1 MIWKRLLI
9 VLICCNSVDS
19 IVCSAECGSSPA
31 KEINLDL
38 WSRRSLS
45 LPDRRWKFLSVG
57 PHSSEQ
63 RAALYIQNTDGSKK
77 WLVGWIERNGTA
89 FWSEDSKRL
98 FLRDEYAADDT
109 NIRIFDVTGTVPK
122 EIKGLDSSIRNAIFA
137 RIPQNKTTQWLYY
150 PKVCFA
156 ANNSSTII
164 VVADA
169 PLVPKEGSGSGRPF
183 SVKLT
188 VNLITLQIVDSAS
201 QRTRQP

>member
-9 VLICCNSVDS
+9 VLICCNSVNS

-45 LPDRRWKFLSVG
+45 S
-57 PHSSEQ
+57 
-63 RAALYIQNTDGSKK
+63 ALYIQNADSSKK

-109 NIRIFDVTGTVPK
+109 KIRVFDVTGTVPK
-122 EIKGLDSSIRNAIFA
+122 EIKGLDSSIQNAIFA

-156 ANNSSTII
+156 ANDSSTII

-183 SVKLT
+183 NVKLT
-188 VNLITLQIVDSAS
+188 VNLIILQIVDSAS
-201 QRTRQP
+201 QHTRQP